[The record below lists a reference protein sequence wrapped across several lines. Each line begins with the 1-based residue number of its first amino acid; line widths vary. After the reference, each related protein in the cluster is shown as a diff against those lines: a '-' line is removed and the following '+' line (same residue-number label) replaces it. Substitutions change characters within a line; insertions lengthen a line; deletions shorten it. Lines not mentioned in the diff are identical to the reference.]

1 MLGRRRTSFRRESG
15 CLWLQRPTRA
25 AGSISGEG
33 SIAITSRASKAKLR
47 ASGPGPKIEHR
58 SWELRPVTSAIRRT
72 RLVAQRLTWQSFRM
86 QWCLGSILCLISIA
100 TFAQANDA
108 ALSEIERDASYCYGV
123 ASQRY
128 ANYILECKGKE
139 DCNLFKGMRAAA
151 AGRDIIAV
159 YLKRQGFL
167 IEGTRSDADKAEQTQ
182 VQRRGAE
189 DHKTCVDYTSR
200 TVHGCIVYCLDKPNE
215 GRCLRNCQVTRGDP
229 QACERLQLCNDPFS
243 PVPVK

>member
-1 MLGRRRTSFRRESG
+1 
-15 CLWLQRPTRA
+15 
-25 AGSISGEG
+25 
-33 SIAITSRASKAKLR
+33 
-47 ASGPGPKIEHR
+47 
-58 SWELRPVTSAIRRT
+58 
-72 RLVAQRLTWQSFRM
+72 M

-100 TFAQANDA
+100 AFAQANDA
-108 ALSEIERDASYCYGV
+108 ALSEIECDASYCYGV
-123 ASQRY
+123 ASERY
-128 ANYILECKGKE
+128 ANYVLECKGKE

-151 AGRDIIAV
+151 AGRDIISV

-182 VQRRGAE
+182 IQQHGAK
-189 DHKTCVDYTSR
+189 DHKACADYTSR